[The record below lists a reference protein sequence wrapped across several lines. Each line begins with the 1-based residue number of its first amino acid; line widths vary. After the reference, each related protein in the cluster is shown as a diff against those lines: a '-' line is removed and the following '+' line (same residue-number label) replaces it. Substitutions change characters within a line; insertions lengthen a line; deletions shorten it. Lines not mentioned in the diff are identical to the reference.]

1 MQRVLVTA
9 GASGIGLAI
18 AEAFLESGAQVHV
31 CDVAEDALA
40 RAKALHPTLQT
51 SLADVGDVQQIARL
65 GGEVHAAWGGV
76 DVIVNNAGI
85 GGPRAPVDEVL
96 DADWDAVMRV
106 NVTGMFYVIRQFAPG
121 LKAQRSGS
129 IINIS
134 STSAR
139 SGLPNRTPYVVSKVA
154 IEGLTRNL
162 ARELG
167 PFNIRCNSLLPGS
180 MENERNRTMMREKAA
195 REGITYEQAL
205 AQRLEFISMR
215 TRIDP
220 AEVGDM
226 AVFLA
231 SDGARHVS
239 GQQISVCGNIEWEG

>member
-1 MQRVLVTA
+1 MDLT
-9 GASGIGLAI
+9 SGPVSSPSRRYSSSRTFSRRTYHG
-18 AEAFLESGAQVHV
+18 SR
-31 CDVAEDALA
+31 CSSSK
-40 RAKALHPTLQT
+40 R
-51 SLADVGDVQQIARL
+51 S
-65 GGEVHAAWGGV
+65 WG
-76 DVIVNNAGI
+76 
-85 GGPRAPVDEVL
+85 
-96 DADWDAVMRV
+96 
-106 NVTGMFYVIRQFAPG
+106 
-121 LKAQRSGS
+121 
-129 IINIS
+129 S